1 MGEFYNVKGEETFIG
16 KNKIVEEYLAD
27 KITGSELVYEKTF
40 SLTVDTDYELFL
52 DLIKDLH
59 IDIKLMSIKSI
70 EGYSNIPTS
79 KYIRKFEKGI
89 TKIDF
94 NVIGAIDK
102 IPIIN
107 RIKIN
112 GLGIKLDVKS
122 N

>member
-1 MGEFYNVKGEETFIG
+1 MAQILSVNGEETFIG
-16 KNKIVEEYLAD
+16 KSKIVEEYLAD
-27 KITGSELVYEKTF
+27 KITASEVIYERKF

-59 IDIKLMSIKSI
+59 LDIKLMSIKSI

-94 NVIGAIDK
+94 NIVGAIDK

>member
-1 MGEFYNVKGEETFIG
+1 MAQILSVNGEETFIG
-16 KNKIVEEYLAD
+16 KNKIVEEYLSD
-27 KITGSELVYEKTF
+27 KITGSVLIHERTF

-52 DLIKDLH
+52 DLIKDLNL
-59 IDIKLMSIKSI
+59 DIKLMFIKSI

-94 NVIGAIDK
+94 NIIGAIDK

-112 GLGIKLDVKS
+112 GLGIKLDIKS

>member
-27 KITGSELVYEKTF
+27 KITGSELIYEKTL

-59 IDIKLMSIKSI
+59 LNIKLMSIKSI

-112 GLGIKLDVKS
+112 GLGIKLNVKS